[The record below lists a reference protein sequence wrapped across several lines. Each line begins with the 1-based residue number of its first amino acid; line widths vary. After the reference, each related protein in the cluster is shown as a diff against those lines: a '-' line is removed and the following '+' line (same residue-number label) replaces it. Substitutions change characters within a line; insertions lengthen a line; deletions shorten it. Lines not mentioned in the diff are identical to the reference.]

1 MRFSPGRSL
10 TTVVMTL
17 ALLAPVAGCASVD
30 TPASGTDGPGGGG
43 RELTLAAYS
52 IPGKAYQRIIPAF
65 QTEWESKTG
74 ERVTFVESYGG
85 SGSQARA
92 VIDGLDADVVHLA
105 MEPDIAKLVDSGLIE
120 PGWKDRSPRN
130 GVPTTSLMVFGTREG
145 NPRNLS
151 DWADITATG
160 IGIITPNPRT
170 SGGAQWNLLAA
181 WGSAAF
187 APDGS
192 ETLAYDRVKR
202 IYANTLVLDKNARD
216 ATNTFLRKGLGDVA
230 LLWESDALI
239 ARSEGERLDIVI
251 PRTTILA
258 ETAVAVVDSNVRR
271 RGTQDVAQAFVEFLF
286 TPEAQRIFAEEG
298 LRPVDEQ
305 VLAASAE
312 KYPTPENGALTIADF
327 GGWSSA
333 GTRFFSTSGVY
344 ARIEADAAK
353 AK

>member
-1 MRFSPGRSL
+1 
-10 TTVVMTL
+10 
-17 ALLAPVAGCASVD
+17 
-30 TPASGTDGPGGGG
+30 
-43 RELTLAAYS
+43 
-52 IPGKAYQRIIPAF
+52 
-65 QTEWESKTG
+65 
-74 ERVTFVESYGG
+74 
-85 SGSQARA
+85 
-92 VIDGLDADVVHLA
+92 
-105 MEPDIAKLVDSGLIE
+105 
-120 PGWKDRSPRN
+120 
-130 GVPTTSLMVFGTREG
+130 
-145 NPRNLS
+145 
-151 DWADITATG
+151 
-160 IGIITPNPRT
+160 
-170 SGGAQWNLLAA
+170 
-181 WGSAAF
+181 
-187 APDGS
+187 
-192 ETLAYDRVKR
+192 
-202 IYANTLVLDKNARD
+202 
-216 ATNTFLRKGLGDVA
+216 VA

-271 RGTQDVAQAFVEFLF
+271 RGTQDIAQAFVEFLF